1 MIRALA
7 ATVVDWGAL
16 GKVVLYSL
24 IAGVGIPA
32 IYAFAVLGA
41 ARSTDPHRRDRGGP
55 IGTFYA
61 LLAVLGGAICLAA
74 IGYGIYLMTQKS

>member
-1 MIRALA
+1 MIRVIAD
-7 ATVVDWGAL
+7 TVVDWSAL

-32 IYAFAVLGA
+32 IYALAVLGA

-55 IGTFYA
+55 VGTFYA
-61 LLAVLGGAICLAA
+61 LLAVLGALVCLAA
-74 IGYGIYLMTQKS
+74 IGYGIYLMANKS